1 MNTKKPQAC
10 DVTENRFRTTLMF
23 LRMAGFPVN
32 MKKTSVQTSVYN
44 VLVMLHGYAL
54 YLSFLIDSIV
64 HRDDLKRFMESFR
77 ILIVTSLLVWLVLN
91 VR

>member
-10 DVTENRFRTTLMF
+10 DVTENRFHTALTF
-23 LRMAGFPVN
+23 LRMAGFSVN
-32 MKKTSVQTSVYN
+32 MKKTSLLISVYN
-44 VLVMLHGYAL
+44 VLVMLHGYPL

-77 ILIVTSLLVWLVLN
+77 SLVAASLLVWLVLN